1 MPAAPD
7 VRYSWQFPLNFL
19 AQGADLTRIQ
29 LMCVGAIVAA
39 ALLATG
45 NAVAQPSGGA
55 ATRGVDTSHVPPP
68 RPRPEDTN
76 PTLSIQSAVQFRLE
90 LLEEDLRIR
99 PEQKQAWLNYRDRVM
114 RLAEDA
120 QRSSRT
126 ALTGDMPGPQRLDR
140 LADIARDRL
149 TAIEDIVDAGKQLY
163 AVLTPGQQGV
173 ADRRLAVPVMAL
185 AGVEPNSA
193 ATRAGAPAKGP

>member
-1 MPAAPD
+1 
-7 VRYSWQFPLNFL
+7 VRYSCQFLLIIFQ
-19 AQGADLTRIQ
+19 QGADLTRIH
-29 LMCVGAIVAA
+29 LSRGLAIVAA
-39 ALLATG
+39 ALLAMG
-45 NAVAQPSGGA
+45 VASAQPSGGA

-68 RPRPEDTN
+68 RPRPQDAN
-76 PTLSIQSAVQFRLE
+76 PTMSIQSAVQFRLE

-99 PEQKQAWLNYRDRVM
+99 PEQQKAWVNYRDRVM
-114 RLAEDA
+114 QLAEDA
-120 QRSSRT
+120 KRSSRT
-126 ALTGDMPGPQRLDR
+126 ALTGDMPAPQRLDR

-185 AGVEPNSA
+185 AGVEPDSP
-193 ATRAGAPAKGP
+193 ATRAGAPAKSP

>member
-1 MPAAPD
+1 M
-7 VRYSWQFPLNFL
+7 
-19 AQGADLTRIQ
+19 
-29 LMCVGAIVAA
+29 
-39 ALLATG
+39 
-45 NAVAQPSGGA
+45 
-55 ATRGVDTSHVPPP
+55 
-68 RPRPEDTN
+68 
-76 PTLSIQSAVQFRLE
+76 SIKSAVQYRLE

-99 PEQKQAWLNYRDRVM
+99 PEQQKAWLNYRERVL

-126 ALTGDMPGPQRLDR
+126 ALTGDLPAPQRLDR

-185 AGVEPNSA
+185 AGVEPDSP
-193 ATRAGAPAKGP
+193 ATRAGAPAKAP

>member
-1 MPAAPD
+1 MP
-7 VRYSWQFPLNFL
+7 RRL
-19 AQGADLTRIQ
+19 AG
-29 LMCVGAIVAA
+29 G
-39 ALLATG
+39 
-45 NAVAQPSGGA
+45 SGGA
-55 ATRGVDTSHVPPP
+55 ATRGVGPTSGATPPTSTAS
-68 RPRPEDTN
+68 RPEDRIHDADE
-76 PTLSIQSAVQFRLE
+76 LQSAVQFRLE

-99 PEQKQAWLNYRDRVM
+99 PEQQQAWANYRDRVM

-126 ALTGDMPGPQRLDR
+126 ALTGDMPAPQRLDR

-163 AVLTPGQQGV
+163 AALTPGQQGV

-193 ATRAGAPAKGP
+193 ATRAGAPAKAP